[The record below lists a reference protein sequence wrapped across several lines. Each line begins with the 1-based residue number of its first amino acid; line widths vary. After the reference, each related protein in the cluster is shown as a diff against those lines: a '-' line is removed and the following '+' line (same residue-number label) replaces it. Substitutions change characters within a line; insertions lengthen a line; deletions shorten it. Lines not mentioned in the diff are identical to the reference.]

1 MGFVDPGLQSLF
13 MLLRQAGIPVGL
25 EELRRLGAVFA
36 AAPALDEDGLRQVI
50 ESVCIKSLEQ
60 KRIFRREYE
69 KWLAVAE
76 QQLATAEARHSQRH
90 ERKHVKKAKEVVSL
104 ALPALPPAPVASEA
118 APAPVAEEVASGGA
132 AAPSRPGAKLAM
144 KVSDLPGSKSG
155 LQFPVAPQSTGEVDV
170 VLPVQGEQP
179 QAHRIVDP
187 GPAPAVHWHSRWWGV
202 LAVVA
207 VLGLAV
213 VAWQL
218 LSEPP
223 PPPPPDAGTPQPQ
236 EVGIRTVEFG
246 QLTVYRP
253 EILVQPR
260 VGPPFNWLGYGAIAL
275 GLGLGAWLFLAR
287 GRGRWLP
294 LVARPQSRVGAVAL
308 ARGAVRSPG
317 GTLLL
322 DDKDEED
329 LVWGVGRFVS
339 DELSH
344 ALDIDRTVH
353 ETAAAYGRPVLRY
366 EAARYN
372 REVWLWLDESMDSPV
387 ARHLARDLA
396 HTLGSSGLPVTVF
409 TFWGIPTQL
418 RSAGEAVVALDELE
432 SQRETAA
439 VAILTDGRLMQ
450 AAHRALDRAQPLHAL
465 LRDLSFWP
473 RVTFIDFGRGRLAPI
488 IEPHGL
494 RAIAPQDAPAA
505 LSDVAEGSERPAYSR
520 LVGDARVWAAA
531 CALSPR
537 PVDDPTALKLR
548 QMLGLTVSP
557 WAIETLRE
565 NAEHRAGGL
574 SWSSRSR
581 ADLMAWLLDAEELPE
596 KGLPPPAS
604 LLARMV
610 AAWERLLVER
620 ERTLRTRNPGW
631 EGSPEQDALRLE
643 RAFVHIWDRPDEAAS
658 TLYELFHGPLSSS
671 VRSILSEMA
680 PRECADHP
688 DSVPLPWALR
698 HQRRETQVM
707 LTEMGLGARA
717 KLGGRTS
724 LPRPGRLLLALG
736 LCAGVVGGGS
746 YALIDEYMRR
756 ETPPPDLQDEWP
768 KNAKPLF
775 RELVPLGAKRWQAR
789 AFTPWYPR
797 AETLDLVARQDYV
810 VRGIREQ
817 IPCTEEQPGRRV
829 MRCCPD
835 ATLAATVTRFPERW
849 SFAVAPGGEPD
860 IDDLASQ
867 LLCSGSVD
875 EVHLVDSPQSMPD
888 WSRWGSEAK
897 RELSQLLVIADE
909 APSLQRYHGQA
920 VVVPRLAWRALLNV
934 TEFDG
939 ESTLAERVPAL
950 KTLDGDPAQFQVRG
964 LGACGKLDQRC
975 CWRGTSYEYCEG
987 ALACQG
993 DRCVEVPEQICTPGT
1008 TYCDGQALV
1017 TCDATG
1023 TRESR
1028 APCAAGETCK
1038 GDRCVPRAGV
1048 KPCRRGQPGSMCSA
1062 DGTAVEVCDAD
1073 SGRMMRKSC
1082 PAGNLCQSGDCQPID
1097 SATVRFEIRMQPRKG
1112 EPPPGMSLLVCTVDG
1127 LVARWH
1133 LGQAENL
1140 LPPYRTIT
1148 VPFTRER
1155 AGKPLEIECALRMS
1169 GAREDTPRRTYP
1181 WTRASE
1187 GVHWFSFRQAPWL
1200 RVAYTIGIQLDVPRV
1215 HDGGAGKRGE
1225 PRSEPPRNQPRN
1237 QPRDQPTP

>member
-25 EELRRLGAVFA
+25 EEIRRLGAVFA

-69 KWLAVAE
+69 KWLAVVE
-76 QQLATAEARHSQRH
+76 KQLATAEARHGEH
-90 ERKHVKKAKEVVSL
+90 LGRKHEKKGFAPGAPAMR
-104 ALPALPPAPVASEA
+104 ALPA
-118 APAPVAEEVASGGA
+118 APAAGAVVAEEAKAKAASPRA
-132 AAPSRPGAKLAM
+132 RAPAKSTVMHSMAEPELGEM
-144 KVSDLPGSKSG
+144 RQG

-170 VLPVQGEQP
+170 QLPLQGEQP
-179 QAHRIVDP
+179 QAQRVVDP
-187 GPAPAVHWHSRWWGV
+187 GPVPYARPRWPGL

-207 VLGLAV
+207 VLGLALG
-213 VAWQL
+213 AWYVL
-218 LSEPP
+218 REDERVELV
-223 PPPPPDAGTPQPQ
+223 PDAG
-236 EVGIRTVEFG
+236 VSG
-246 QLTVYRP
+246 P
-253 EILVQPR
+253 EIKQAADDRDPGRLTAYQPSIQVERR
-260 VGPPFNWLGYGAIAL
+260 VGPPFNLLGYGAITLAL
-275 GLGLGAWLFLAR
+275 GLGVWLFLAR

-294 LVARPQSRVGAVAL
+294 SVARAQSRVGAVAL

-322 DDKDEED
+322 DGQDEED
-329 LVWGVGRFVS
+329 LVWGVGRFIS

-366 EAARYN
+366 EAAHFN
-372 REVWLWLDESMDSPV
+372 REVWLWVDESMDSPV
-387 ARHLARDLA
+387 ARHLARDLE
-396 HTLGSSGLPVTVF
+396 HTLSTSGLPVTVF

-418 RSAGEAVVALDELE
+418 RSAGENVVALDELE

-439 VAILTDGRLMQ
+439 VAILTDGRLMHT
-450 AAHRALDRAQPLHAL
+450 AHRALDRTQSLNAL
-465 LRDLSFWP
+465 LRNLSFWP

-494 RAIAPQDAPAA
+494 RAIAPQDAPVA
-505 LSDVAEGSERPAYSR
+505 LSDLTEGSERPAYSR

-565 NAEHRAGGL
+565 NADHRAGGL

-596 KGLPPPAS
+596 KGLPPPGS

-620 ERTLRTRNPGW
+620 ERTLRTRNAGW

-658 TLYELFHGPLSSS
+658 TLYELFHGPLQSS

-717 KLGGRTS
+717 KLSGRTS

-736 LCAGVVGGGS
+736 LCAGVVVGGS
-746 YALIDEYMRR
+746 YALIEEYVRR
-756 ETPPPDLQDEWP
+756 ETPPPELKSAWP
-768 KNAKPLF
+768 EGAKPFFHKLDA
-775 RELVPLGAKRWQAR
+775 LGPKRWHAR
-789 AFTPWYPR
+789 VFTPWYPT
-797 AETLDLVARQDYV
+797 AVTQNLISRQDYV
-810 VRGIREQ
+810 VRGIRQRIE
-817 IPCTEEQPGRRV
+817 CMEVQPGRQV

-835 ATLAATVTRFPERW
+835 ATLAVRPFSDRW
-849 SFAVAPGGEPD
+849 SFAVLPRNERD
-860 IDDLASQ
+860 IDDLATQ

-875 EVHLVDSPQSMPD
+875 EVHLVESGWPMPD
-888 WSRWGSEAK
+888 WSRWGSEASP
-897 RELSQLLVIADE
+897 ELSQLLVIADE
-909 APSLQRYHGQA
+909 PPSLQGYHGQA
-920 VVVPRLAWRALLNV
+920 VVVSTLAWRVLLTV

-939 ESTLAERVPAL
+939 ELSLAERVPAL
-950 KTLDGDPAQFQVRG
+950 DVLAGDPKLFKVRG
-964 LGACGKLDQRC
+964 LGECGKRGQRC
-975 CWRGTSYEYCEG
+975 CWRGTSFEYCDA
-987 ALACQG
+987 ALACE
-993 DRCVEVPEQICTPGT
+993 DNTCVEAPPPTCEPDTAT
-1008 TYCDGQALV
+1008 CDGQTLV
-1017 TCDATG
+1017 TCDASG

-1028 APCAAGETCK
+1028 TTCADDELCK
-1038 GDRCVPRAGV
+1038 VDRCVPRPV
-1048 KPCRRGQPGSMCSA
+1048 TRPCRRSPSGPMCSA
-1062 DGTAVEVCDAD
+1062 DGTAIEVCDAA
-1073 SGRMMRKSC
+1073 SGRVMRKSC
-1082 PAGNLCQSGDCQPID
+1082 PPGNLCQTGDCYPIN
-1097 SATVRFEIRMQPRKG
+1097 SALVRFDIRMQPSKG
-1112 EPPPGMSLLVCTVDG
+1112 DAASLVCTVDKVDKM
-1127 LVARWH
+1127 VAYWR
-1133 LGQAENL
+1133 LDPAVDL
-1140 LPPYRTIT
+1140 SPPYRMIT
-1148 VPFTRER
+1148 VPFTRDR
-1155 AGKPLEIECALRMS
+1155 AGRPLEIECSL
-1169 GAREDTPRRTYP
+1169 GVTGDRESPPERTYP
-1181 WTRASE
+1181 WTRDSE
-1187 GVHWFSFRQAPWL
+1187 GTHWFSFRRAPWL
-1200 RVAYTIGIQLDVPRV
+1200 RVAYTIGIQLDVPRIQ
-1215 HDGGAGKRGE
+1215 DGGAGKRSE
-1225 PRSEPPRNQPRN
+1225 SRERQRSEPPRNQQQAP
-1237 QPRDQPTP
+1237 

>member
-25 EELRRLGAVFA
+25 EEIRRLGAVFA

-60 KRIFRREYE
+60 KRIFRRVYD
-69 KWLAVAE
+69 KWLAVVE
-76 QQLATAEARHSQRH
+76 KQLATAEARHGERLG
-90 ERKHVKKAKEVVSL
+90 RKHEKKAS
-104 ALPALPPAPVASEA
+104 APGAPAMRALPPAPAGGAVIAEEGGAKAASQPAPA
-118 APAPVAEEVASGGA
+118 APRSLATQSRAEPELSEM
-132 AAPSRPGAKLAM
+132 RQ
-144 KVSDLPGSKSG
+144 G

-170 VLPVQGEQP
+170 QLPLRGEPP
-179 QAHRIVDP
+179 QAQRVVDP
-187 GPAPAVHWHSRWWGV
+187 GPVPYARRPWPGV
-202 LAVVA
+202 LGVVA
-207 VLGLAV
+207 MLGLAAGIWYV
-213 VAWQL
+213 MR
-218 LSEPP
+218 EPVDP
-223 PPPPPDAGTPQPQ
+223 EGLPDAGPIIITAVDAGPGTEP
-236 EVGIRTVEFG
+236 GR
-246 QLTVYRP
+246 LTAYRP
-253 EILVQPR
+253 ELLVERR
-260 VGPPFNWLGYGAIAL
+260 VGPPINLLGYGAIGLAL
-275 GLGLGAWLFLAR
+275 GLGVWLFLAR

-294 LVARPQSRVGAVAL
+294 SVARAQARVGAVAL

-322 DDKDEED
+322 NGQDEED
-329 LVWGVGRFVS
+329 LVWGVGRFIS

-344 ALDIDRTVH
+344 ELDIDRTVH

-366 EAARYN
+366 EAAHFN

-387 ARHLARDLA
+387 ARHLARDLE
-396 HTLGSSGLPVTVF
+396 HTLSTSGLPVTVF

-418 RSAGEAVVALDELE
+418 RSAGEVVVALDELE

-439 VAILTDGRLMQ
+439 VAILTDGRLMHT
-450 AAHRALDRAQPLHAL
+450 AHRALDRTQPLQAL

-505 LSDVAEGSERPAYSR
+505 LSDLTEGSDRPAYSR

-565 NAEHRAGGL
+565 NADHRAGGL

-596 KGLPPPAS
+596 KGLPPPGS

-620 ERTLRTRNPGW
+620 ERMLRTRNPGW

-658 TLYELFHGPLSSS
+658 TLYELFQGPLESS

-736 LCAGVVGGGS
+736 LCAGVVVGGS
-746 YALIDEYMRR
+746 YALIDEYARR
-756 ETPPPDLQDEWP
+756 ETPPPELRTAWP
-768 KNAKPLF
+768 EDAKPFFHKLDA
-775 RELVPLGAKRWQAR
+775 LGSKRWHAR
-789 AFTPWYPR
+789 VFTPWYPT
-797 AETLDLVARQDYV
+797 AVTQNLIARQDYV
-810 VRGIREQ
+810 VRGIRER
-817 IPCTEEQPGRRV
+817 IECTEEQPGRQV

-835 ATLAATVTRFPERW
+835 ANIAVRPFADRW
-849 SFAVAPGGEPD
+849 SFAVLPRGERD

-875 EVHLVDSPQSMPD
+875 EVHLVGSGQPMPD
-888 WSRWGSEAK
+888 WSRWGSEADPE
-897 RELSQLLVIADE
+897 RSQLLVIADE
-909 APSLQRYHGQA
+909 PPSLQGYHGQA
-920 VVVPRLAWRALLNV
+920 VVVSTLAWRVLLDV
-934 TEFDG
+934 TEFDDDL
-939 ESTLAERVPAL
+939 TLAEREPAL
-950 KTLDGDPAQFQVRG
+950 EVLDGDPARFKVRG
-964 LGACGKLDQRC
+964 LGECGKRGQRC
-975 CWRGTSYEYCEG
+975 CSRGTSFEYCDA
-987 ALACQG
+987 ALVCEDNA
-993 DRCVEVPEQICTPGT
+993 CVEAPPPTCEPDTAT
-1008 TYCDGQALV
+1008 CDGQTLV
-1017 TCDATG
+1017 TCDASG

-1028 APCAAGETCK
+1028 TPCADDEICK
-1038 GDRCVPRAGV
+1038 VDRCVPRPVAR
-1048 KPCRRGQPGSMCSA
+1048 PCRRSQAGAMCSA
-1062 DGTAVEVCDAD
+1062 DGTAVELCDAA
-1073 SGRMMRKSC
+1073 SGRVMRKSC
-1082 PAGNLCQSGDCQPID
+1082 PPGSLCQTGDCYPID
-1097 SATVRFEIRMQPRKG
+1097 SAPVRFDIRIAPSKG
-1112 EPPPGMSLLVCTVDG
+1112 QAAPGVSLLVCTVDD
-1127 LVARWH
+1127 LVARWR
-1133 LGQAENL
+1133 LDPAVDL
-1140 LPPYRTIT
+1140 SPPYQTIT

-1155 AGKPLEIECALRMS
+1155 AGKPLEIECSLRVT
-1169 GAREDTPRRTYP
+1169 GDRESPPERTYP
-1181 WTRASE
+1181 WTRDSE
-1187 GVHWFSFRQAPWL
+1187 GTHGFSFRRAPWL
-1200 RVAYTIGIQLDVPRV
+1200 RVAYTIGIQLDMPRIL
-1215 HDGGAGKRGE
+1215 DGGAGRRGE
-1225 PRSEPPRNQPRN
+1225 PRERQRSEPPRNQEKVP
-1237 QPRDQPTP
+1237 